1 MKFTNVKPAEDGCS
15 FDVVATNQEV
25 SYLVNWAVDRLLQ
38 EGIISINSYQP
49 EQEVTLRETAH

>member
-1 MKFTNVKPAEDGCS
+1 MKFENVKPTDTGYS

-25 SYLVNWAVDRLLQ
+25 SYLVNWAVNRLLQ

-49 EQEVTLRETAH
+49 EQEVALRETTH